1 MIGMNR
7 YEWTV
12 IFWWWWEC
20 RRRPVPLERPW
31 QVHQWSNHGQSRMH
45 RQPLSL
51 DIVTIIVLI
60 IIIIGAKSMNE
71 ENQWYLDSDRLKPPL
86 VYPLI
91 EVRGRKLIM
100 TCFATFSKLLSCLR
114 ISNLWGNKQ
123 SSFLW
128 FQSGFQKGNACCT
141 NVLSYLE
148 LLNNCQKLGQ
158 PFNKFIRSG

>member
-1 MIGMNR
+1 
-7 YEWTV
+7 
-12 IFWWWWEC
+12 
-20 RRRPVPLERPW
+20 
-31 QVHQWSNHGQSRMH
+31 MH

-100 TCFATFSKLLSCLR
+100 TCFATFSKLPSCLR

-123 SSFLW
+123 LSFCY
-128 FQSGFQKGNACCT
+128 GFKVAFKKEKLVAQMFCHIW
-141 NVLSYLE
+141 SY
-148 LLNNCQKLGQ
+148 
-158 PFNKFIRSG
+158 